1 MNIYQEANFCNA
13 LIKRK
18 QDKEKCYYIKEKV
31 HSKDCI
37 ESSRVANLNK
47 INIIGNYNEFIN
59 KCLNYLDS
67 TEEYNKKLLTI
78 KLQEFYNNDK
88 YNFKLKENTLKNII
102 GKWKKKIFKIY

>member
-1 MNIYQEANFCNA
+1 MLQ
-13 LIKRK
+13 IK
-18 QDKEKCYYIKEKV
+18 DKE
-31 HSKDCI
+31 HSKECI
-37 ESSRVANLNK
+37 ESSKITHLNN

-59 KCLNYLDS
+59 ECINYLDS

-78 KLQEFYNNDK
+78 KLQEIYNNKK